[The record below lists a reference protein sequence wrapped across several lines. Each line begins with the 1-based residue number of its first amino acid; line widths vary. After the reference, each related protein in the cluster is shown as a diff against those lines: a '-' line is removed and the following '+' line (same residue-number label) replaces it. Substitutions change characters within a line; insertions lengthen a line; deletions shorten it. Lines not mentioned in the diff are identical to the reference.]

1 MQLALCTPLAR
12 RPRMSFDLE
21 NLRREYAAHEPIPL
35 SGYVASMAIFTAGLG
50 AALVWMTRQRRALPP
65 TLQDVALLGTAT
77 HKLSRILSKDFV
89 TAPVRAPFTRRA
101 SSEGAGEVQ
110 DEARGGGLRRAVG
123 HLLTCP
129 YCLGPWIATGLGT
142 SMAKWPHQAG
152 FVTRVLTAVTVSDF
166 LHLAYARLNESR
178 RVVVGQRKQL
188 ESGHGELPLGRV

>member
-1 MQLALCTPLAR
+1 
-12 RPRMSFDLE
+12 MSFDLE
-21 NLRREYAAHEPIPL
+21 AVQREYASSEPIPL

-50 AALVWMTRQRRALPP
+50 AALVWLTRQRPALPNVR
-65 TLQDVALLGTAT
+65 DIGLLGAAT

-101 SSEGAGEVQ
+101 GSEGAGEVH
-110 DEARGGGLRRAVG
+110 DEARGGAVRRAIG

-142 SMAKWPHQAG
+142 SMTKWPLQAG
-152 FVTRVLTAVTVSDF
+152 FVARVLTAVTVSDF

-178 RVVVGQRKQL
+178 KVVVGQRKQI
-188 ESGHGELPLGRV
+188 EGGRAELPLGGA

>member
-1 MQLALCTPLAR
+1 
-12 RPRMSFDLE
+12 MSFDLE
-21 NLRREYAAHEPIPL
+21 NLRREYAADEPIPM

-50 AALVWMTRQRRALPP
+50 AALVWMTRHRRSLP

-101 SSEGAGEVQ
+101 SSEGAGEVH
-110 DEARGGGLRRAVG
+110 DEARGGALRGAVG
-123 HLLTCP
+123 QLLTCP

-142 SMAKWPHQAG
+142 SMAKWPLQAG
-152 FVTRVLTAVTVSDF
+152 FVARVLTAVTVSDF

-178 RVVVGQRKQL
+178 KMVVGQRKQL
-188 ESGHGELPLGRV
+188 EGARAEPTLDGA

>member
-1 MQLALCTPLAR
+1 MP
-12 RPRMSFDLE
+12 FDLE
-21 NLRREYAAHEPIPL
+21 NLRREYAAREPIPL

-50 AALVWMTRQRRALPP
+50 GALVWMTRQRRALSP
-65 TLQDVALLGTAT
+65 LRDVALLGAAT
-77 HKLSRILSKDFV
+77 HKLSRIVSKDFV

-101 SSEGAGEVQ
+101 GSEGAGEVH
-110 DEARGGGLRRAVG
+110 DEARGGVLRRAVG

-142 SMAKWPHQAG
+142 SMVKWPLQAG
-152 FVTRVLTAVTVSDF
+152 FVARVLTAVTVSDF

-188 ESGHGELPLGRV
+188 EGAREGPPLGGA

>member
-1 MQLALCTPLAR
+1 
-12 RPRMSFDLE
+12 MSFDLE

-50 AALVWMTRQRRALPP
+50 AALVWMTRHRRALPP
-65 TLQDVALLGTAT
+65 TLQDVVLLGTST

-101 SSEGAGEVQ
+101 SSEGAGEVH
-110 DEARGGGLRRAVG
+110 DEARGGALRRAVG
-123 HLLTCP
+123 QLLTCP
-129 YCLGPWIATGLGT
+129 FCLGPWIATGLGT
-142 SMAKWPHQAG
+142 SMARWPLQAG

-178 RVVVGQRKQL
+178 KVVVGQRKQL
-188 ESGHGELPLGRV
+188 DGARADATPGGA